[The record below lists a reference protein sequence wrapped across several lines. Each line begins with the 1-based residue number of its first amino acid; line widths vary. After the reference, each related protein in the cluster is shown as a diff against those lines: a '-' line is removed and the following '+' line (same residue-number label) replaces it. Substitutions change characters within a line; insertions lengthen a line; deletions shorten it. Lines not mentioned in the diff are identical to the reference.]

1 MRQTYTRADDERDL
15 QYLTHFRNGLSPYA
29 IARLYAVPTQR
40 VSIRVANIIRA
51 DTEHDP
57 EAKAYWR
64 TT

>member
-1 MRQTYTRADDERDL
+1 MRQEYTRADDERDL
-15 QYLTHFRNGLSPYA
+15 QYLAHFREGVA
-29 IARLYAVPTQR
+29 IRDIARMFATRKQQ

-57 EAKAYWR
+57 EATQYWR

>member
-1 MRQTYTRADDERDL
+1 MRQEYTREDDERDL
-15 QYLTHFRNGLSPYA
+15 QYLTHLRNGVPPHS
-29 IARLYAVPTQR
+29 IARLYDVPTQR